1 MGSGIHEWP
10 LMFFTTIGQSVAGAF
25 IVMAA
30 VLLSGKLSPELN
42 RKVHYS
48 MFGLWVL
55 MGVGFLLS
63 MMHMG
68 TPLRAF
74 NAFNRLGSSSLSN
87 EIAAGSVFFA
97 AGGFYWLLAVLNK
110 MPAALGK
117 LWLLVVMVLAVVF
130 IYAIPQVYQ
139 IATVPTWYPPYTTV
153 HFVLTALLGGPVL
166 AALLLRIAGFDLR
179 CISWLP
185 LVGIVA
191 LVASAVAVTSQAFDL
206 AFIRSS
212 VQSASALVPEFGL
225 YMGWRLVLLALLD
238 PAAGETDKSAG
249 DYDAD
254 WFCSGV
260 IRGNY
265 RPRYFLRTAHDSRYG
280 LSVLIQSARILLLF
294 SGRKSWQDTRIFYCE
309 SPEL

>member
-10 LMFFTTIGQSVAGAF
+10 LMFFTTLGQSVAGAF
-25 IVMAA
+25 IIMAA
-30 VLLSGKLSPELN
+30 VLLSGKLTPEMN

-55 MGVGFLLS
+55 MGIGFLLS

-68 TPLRAF
+68 TPMRAF

-117 LWLLVVMVLAVVF
+117 LWLVVVMILAAVF

-139 IATVPTWYPPYTTV
+139 IATVPTWNTPYTTI
-153 HFVLTALLGGPVL
+153 HFVLTALLGGPLL
-166 AALLLRIAGFDLR
+166 AALLLRMAGFDLR

-185 LVGIVA
+185 VVSIIA
-191 LVASAVAVTSQAFDL
+191 LVVSVIAVTAQGFDL
-206 AFIRSS
+206 GGIRSS
-212 VQSASALVPEFGL
+212 VQNASALVPEFGMF
-225 YMGWRLVLLALLD
+225 MGWRLVLLALGLACWVL
-238 PAAGETDKSAG
+238 PLVKRTNPPVIMMLAGFVLVLGGEIIG
-249 DYDAD
+249 
-254 WFCSGV
+254 
-260 IRGNY
+260 RGI
-265 RPRYFLRTAHDSRYG
+265 FYG
-280 LSVLIQSARILLLF
+280 LHMTVGMAYLA
-294 SGRKSWQDTRIFYCE
+294 
-309 SPEL
+309 

>member
-10 LMFFTTIGQSVAGAF
+10 LMFFTTLGQSVAGAF
-25 IVMAA
+25 IIMAA
-30 VLLSGKLSPELN
+30 VLLSGKLTPEMN

-55 MGVGFLLS
+55 MGIGFLLS

-68 TPLRAF
+68 TPMRAF

-117 LWLLVVMVLAVVF
+117 LWLVVVMILAAVF

-139 IATVPTWYPPYTTV
+139 IATVPTWNTPYTTI
-153 HFVLTALLGGPVL
+153 HFVLTALLGGPLL
-166 AALLLRIAGFDLR
+166 AALLLRMAGFDLR

-185 LVGIVA
+185 VVSIIA
-191 LVASAVAVTSQAFDL
+191 LVVSVIAVTAQGFDL
-206 AFIRSS
+206 GGIRSS
-212 VQSASALVPEFGL
+212 VQNASALVPAFGMF
-225 YMGWRLVLLALLD
+225 MGWRLVLLALGLACWVL
-238 PAAGETDKSAG
+238 PLVRRTNPPVIMMLAGFVLVLGGEIIG
-249 DYDAD
+249 
-254 WFCSGV
+254 
-260 IRGNY
+260 RGI
-265 RPRYFLRTAHDSRYG
+265 FYG
-280 LSVLIQSARILLLF
+280 LHMTVGMAYLA
-294 SGRKSWQDTRIFYCE
+294 
-309 SPEL
+309 

>member
-1 MGSGIHEWP
+1 MGLGIHEWP

-139 IATVPTWYPPYTTV
+139 IATVPTWYTPYTTV

-191 LVASAVAVTSQAFDL
+191 LVASAVAVTSQAFDWPL
-206 AFIRSS
+206 
-212 VQSASALVPEFGL
+212 SAVPYRALPRWYRDSACI
-225 YMGWRLVLLALLD
+225 W
-238 PAAGETDKSAG
+238 AGV
-249 DYDAD
+249 
-254 WFCSGV
+254 WFCWRWVWPAGSC
-260 IRGNY
+260 R
-265 RPRYFLRTAHDSRYG
+265 
-280 LSVLIQSARILLLF
+280 
-294 SGRKSWQDTRIFYCE
+294 W
-309 SPEL
+309 

>member
-10 LMFFTTIGQSVAGAF
+10 LMFFTTLGQSVAGAF
-25 IVMAA
+25 IIMAA
-30 VLLSGKLSPELN
+30 VLLSGKLTPEMN

-55 MGVGFLLS
+55 MGIGFLLS

-68 TPLRAF
+68 TPMRAF

-117 LWLLVVMVLAVVF
+117 LWLVVVMILAVVF

-139 IATVPTWYPPYTTV
+139 IATVPTWNTPYTTI
-153 HFVLTALLGGPVL
+153 HFVLTALLGGPLL
-166 AALLLRIAGFDLR
+166 AALLLRMAGFDLR

-185 LVGIVA
+185 VVSIIA
-191 LVASAVAVTSQAFDL
+191 LVVSVIAVTAQGFDL
-206 AFIRSS
+206 GGIRSS
-212 VQSASALVPEFGL
+212 VQNASALVPEFGMF
-225 YMGWRLVLLALLD
+225 MGWRLVLLALGLACWVL
-238 PAAGETDKSAG
+238 PLVRRTNPPVIMMLAGFVLVLGGEIIG
-249 DYDAD
+249 
-254 WFCSGV
+254 
-260 IRGNY
+260 RGI
-265 RPRYFLRTAHDSRYG
+265 FYG
-280 LSVLIQSARILLLF
+280 LHMTVGMAYLA
-294 SGRKSWQDTRIFYCE
+294 
-309 SPEL
+309 

>member
-10 LMFFTTIGQSVAGAF
+10 LMFFTTLGQSVAGAF
-25 IVMAA
+25 IIMAA
-30 VLLSGKLSPELN
+30 VLLSGKLTPEMN

-55 MGVGFLLS
+55 MGIGFLLS

-68 TPLRAF
+68 TPMRAF

-117 LWLLVVMVLAVVF
+117 LWLVVVMILAVVF

-139 IATVPTWYPPYTTV
+139 IATVPTWNTPYTTI
-153 HFVLTALLGGPVL
+153 HFVLTALLGGPLL
-166 AALLLRIAGFDLR
+166 AALLLRMAGFDLR

-185 LVGIVA
+185 VVSIIA
-191 LVASAVAVTSQAFDL
+191 LVASVIAVTAQGFDL
-206 AFIRSS
+206 GGIRSS
-212 VQSASALVPEFGL
+212 VQNASALVPEFGMF
-225 YMGWRLVLLALLD
+225 MGWRMALLALGLACWVL
-238 PAAGETDKSAG
+238 PLVRRTNPSVIMMLAGFVLVLGGEIIG
-249 DYDAD
+249 
-254 WFCSGV
+254 
-260 IRGNY
+260 RGI
-265 RPRYFLRTAHDSRYG
+265 FYG
-280 LSVLIQSARILLLF
+280 LHMTVGMAYLA
-294 SGRKSWQDTRIFYCE
+294 
-309 SPEL
+309 

>member
-10 LMFFTTIGQSVAGAF
+10 LMFFTTLGQSVAGAF
-25 IVMAA
+25 IIMAA
-30 VLLSGKLSPELN
+30 VLLSGKLTPEMN

-55 MGVGFLLS
+55 MGIGFLLS

-68 TPLRAF
+68 TPMRAF

-117 LWLLVVMVLAVVF
+117 LWLVVVMILAVVF

-139 IATVPTWYPPYTTV
+139 IATVPTWNTPYTTI
-153 HFVLTALLGGPVL
+153 HFVLTALLGGPLL
-166 AALLLRIAGFDLR
+166 AALLLRMAGFDLR

-185 LVGIVA
+185 VVSIIA
-191 LVASAVAVTSQAFDL
+191 LVASVIAVTAQGFDL
-206 AFIRSS
+206 GGIRSS
-212 VQSASALVPEFGL
+212 VQNASALVPEFGMF
-225 YMGWRLVLLALLD
+225 MGWRMVLLALGLACWVL
-238 PAAGETDKSAG
+238 PLVRRANPPVIMMLAGFVLVLGGEIIG
-249 DYDAD
+249 
-254 WFCSGV
+254 
-260 IRGNY
+260 RGI
-265 RPRYFLRTAHDSRYG
+265 FYG
-280 LSVLIQSARILLLF
+280 LHMTVGMAYLA
-294 SGRKSWQDTRIFYCE
+294 
-309 SPEL
+309 

>member
-139 IATVPTWYPPYTTV
+139 IATVPTWYTPYTTV

-179 CISWLP
+179 CTSWLP

-225 YMGWRLVLLALLD
+225 YMGWRLVLLALGLTCWIL
-238 PAAGETDKSAG
+238 PLVKRTNPPVIMMLIGFVLVLSGEIIG
-249 DYDAD
+249 
-254 WFCSGV
+254 
-260 IRGNY
+260 RGI
-265 RPRYFLRTAHDSRYG
+265 FYG
-280 LSVLIQSARILLLF
+280 LHMTAGMAYLS
-294 SGRKSWQDTRIFYCE
+294 
-309 SPEL
+309 